1 MDIRNVIKEKRLE
14 KKMTQEDLAKH
25 FHVTRQ
31 LISKWENGKSF
42 PDLDQIVV
50 ISDLFNIPLDELLR
64 GDKEVVKQIS
74 LTAKTKKKLYIT
86 IFSLL
91 GLSVTLGLFLLNIWL
106 KEPVIISS
114 DDVKITNIKKVK
126 LPAKQELNEDVEYTF
141 DIEITNPFISISN
154 TTKSTQNNYNENDKV
169 IISIQ
174 GQHSL
179 FKSKKKSK
187 VTVSSFRF
195 KNHTNKNKDLYI
207 KGDKETDIKL
217 IANKQILNALPAN

>member
-1 MDIRNVIKEKRLE
+1 
-14 KKMTQEDLAKH
+14 MTQEDLAKH

-42 PDLDQIVV
+42 PDLEQIVI

-64 GDKEVVKQIS
+64 GDKKMVKQIS
-74 LTAKTKKKLYIT
+74 LTAKTKKKLNIT
-86 IFSLL
+86 IFTLI
-91 GLSVTLGLFLLNIWL
+91 GLSLTLGLFLLNIWM

-154 TTKSTQNNYNENDKV
+154 TTKYTQNNYIENDKV

-195 KNHTNKNKDLYI
+195 NNDTNKNKDIYI

-217 IANKQILNALPAN
+217 IANKQILNALPTN